1 MTACWSITRRE
12 FASFFRT
19 SIGWVVIALYML
31 LMGIWVARAIMP
43 GEPASLRTVFQ
54 ISQVL
59 LLFVAPAISMRL
71 LAEERRS
78 GTIETLSTA
87 PASDW
92 VIAFG
97 KYFGALLFLLAMLAP
112 TLLFVGNL
120 EVVADPDYG
129 PIASGYLGVVLLGML
144 YLSVGLLFS
153 SFTQNQVVA
162 FLGTLFFFLILLLGT
177 TIGAGALGEPWA
189 GYLRILSLGTRLED
203 FARGIVD
210 TGHIVFFV
218 SLSVWFVCLTAI
230 SLEFRRWR

>member
-1 MTACWSITRRE
+1 MTACWSITQRE
-12 FASFFRT
+12 FCSFFRT

-43 GEPASLRTVFQ
+43 GEPASLRNVFQ

-71 LAEERRS
+71 LAEERRT
-78 GTIETLSTA
+78 GTIETLSTS
-87 PASDW
+87 PVSDW
-92 VIAFG
+92 AIAFG
-97 KYFGALLFLLAMLAP
+97 KYFGALLFLLAMLFP
-112 TLLFVGNL
+112 TLLFVGLL

-177 TIGAGALGEPWA
+177 TIGAGTLGEPWA
-189 GYLRILSLGTRLED
+189 GYLRILSLGARLDD

-218 SLSVWFVCLTAI
+218 SLSLWFVCLTAI